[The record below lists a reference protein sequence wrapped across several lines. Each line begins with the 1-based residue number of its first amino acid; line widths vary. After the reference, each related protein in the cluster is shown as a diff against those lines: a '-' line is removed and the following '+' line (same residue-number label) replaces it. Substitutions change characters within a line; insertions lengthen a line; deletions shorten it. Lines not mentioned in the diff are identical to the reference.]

1 MARVGQQHFA
11 ENWQKKSVREE
22 GNDQRRQVNQRQ
34 SREAARVQQQQLTR
48 QPANAKGADRAQS
61 APEQQRKPGRSE
73 RQVQQ
78 QTVQKARPETQDQAA
93 RQSQLS
99 SQQFLKARADA
110 QNLKNLASRTPQATS
125 GREAA
130 TKEAVTKKGEPD
142 GAQLQQQQPEQA
154 TSARLANA
162 ALQQAAQQ
170 AAQRNAAKLAALAR
184 KPVSKGKATE
194 TKKGAEAQRT
204 AVKQSTPQAARG
216 QQAARATAQSGQGAI
231 PARAAESGVKKT
243 QSDAGR
249 RSDGTKKKGEG
260 ARTAGGRGASGAA
273 QAQTGRQ
280 LGGLMSG
287 LGHEGH
293 EALDPF
299 EVEASAIDTIVEED
313 AAPLETVQVFNE
325 YDTTRPGIDAV
336 LPLAQRY
343 RNDVEKRQSLNA
355 IAQLDEELE
364 GEIRDRFETAR
375 LSDRLQGELANEI
388 TTADFLYKTVYG
400 GLIG

>member
-34 SREAARVQQQQLTR
+34 SQQASRMQQQQPTR
-48 QPANAKGADRAQS
+48 QPTNAKGADRAQS
-61 APEQQRKPGRSE
+61 APEAKKPGHAE
-73 RQVQQ
+73 RRATEQ

-142 GAQLQQQQPEQA
+142 GAQLQQQQPQQA

-170 AAQRNAAKLAALAR
+170 AAQRNAANLAALAQ
-184 KPVSKGKATE
+184 KPVPKGKATE

-204 AVKQSTPQAARG
+204 AVRQSTPQAARG
-216 QQAARATAQSGQGAI
+216 QQAARATAQSGQGAA
-231 PARAAESGVKKT
+231 PARTAEGGVKKT

-260 ARTAGGRGASGAA
+260 ARTTGGRGASGAA
-273 QAQTGRQ
+273 RAQTGRQ

-299 EVEASAIDTIVEED
+299 EVEASAIDAVAEEE
-313 AAPLETVQVFNE
+313 AAPAPTVQVFNE
-325 YDTTRPGIDAV
+325 FDTTRPGIDAV

-343 RNDVEKRQSLNA
+343 RNDVEKRLTLDA

-364 GEIRDRFETAR
+364 GEIRDCFETAR
-375 LSDRLQGELANEI
+375 LSDRLQGELADEI
-388 TTADFLYKTVYG
+388 RTADFLYKTVYG
-400 GLIG
+400 GMIG